1 MPRLLSLHI
10 GKIQT
15 FGPADQPSAIAK
27 QAVSGRIGLSKLCL
41 NGD

>member
-27 QAVSGRIGLSKLCL
+27 P
-41 NGD
+41 DFDTY